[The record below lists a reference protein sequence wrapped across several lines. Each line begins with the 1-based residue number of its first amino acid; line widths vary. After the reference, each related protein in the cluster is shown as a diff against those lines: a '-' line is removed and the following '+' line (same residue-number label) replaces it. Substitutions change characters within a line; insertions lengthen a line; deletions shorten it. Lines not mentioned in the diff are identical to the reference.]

1 MSLTEPVLTGPGAGR
16 TVTKSSGSST
26 ELKHAGAPVDC
37 SRTSCCWT

>member
-1 MSLTEPVLTGPGAGR
+1 MSLTETVLTGPGAG

-26 ELKHAGAPVDC
+26 ELKLAGAPVDC